1 MPSEIPQLDVVT
13 AIADSEH
20 EDYLSQLLYSQ
31 GWNII
36 FRALDGAALEEFIR
50 QRPSQLRTIL
60 VYRSDLDGFSPELLA
75 RLISLHPGL
84 SAICLD
90 GISQSAYATMKH
102 IRQELRAPLLAQ
114 PAENSYPERLRDRT
128 RPITPDAVRS
138 DHRINSARRVIAVTG
153 SAGAPGRT
161 RFAQALAQEIARNE
175 KVILVDADLRSP
187 SLSRNSSTTLQSSA
201 QSSVQV
207 APLNPSM
214 RPTRLP
220 DGDRTLVVDLGILPA
235 LGEAVTDRRWQGA
248 LINNVLES
256 STHLIYITKSTPAG
270 IEELA
275 TFLREIPVLQKKLRI
290 TYLCILAGHSRSL
303 REWEAKFLSLTIGEN
318 RHILRE
324 AQLDLSEESAL
335 LPFLKGKNPAHKE
348 IGKILSSIT

>member
-1 MPSEIPQLDVVT
+1 M
-13 AIADSEH
+13 
-20 EDYLSQLLYSQ
+20 
-31 GWNII
+31 
-36 FRALDGAALEEFIR
+36 
-50 QRPSQLRTIL
+50 
-60 VYRSDLDGFSPELLA
+60 
-75 RLISLHPGL
+75 
-84 SAICLD
+84 
-90 GISQSAYATMKH
+90 
-102 IRQELRAPLLAQ
+102 
-114 PAENSYPERLRDRT
+114 ERG
-128 RPITPDAVRS
+128 
-138 DHRINSARRVIAVTG
+138 DHRINRARRVIAVTG

-161 RFAQALAQEIARNE
+161 RFAQALAREIARNE

-187 SLSRNSSTTLQSSA
+187 TLSRNSPASGQSKAQSRTQSSLKSSA
-201 QSSVQV
+201 QSSLQV

-256 STHLIYITKSTPAG
+256 STHLIYITKSTPSG
-270 IEELA
+270 IDELA
-275 TFLREIPVLQKKLRI
+275 TFLREIPVLQKKLQI

-303 REWEAKFLSLTIGEN
+303 REWEAKFLALTIGEN

-324 AQLDLSEESAL
+324 AQLDLSEESAF